1 MTKKRESGIE
11 LLRIIAIV
19 QVIILHTYSYA
30 SVGNAALEINQ
41 AASGFASL
49 FWSFCRTPVNV
60 FILITGYFLVTSAF
74 DLKKNIRR
82 ATKTYSAMLFY
93 SIIISLGFFIAAP
106 ALFTEKPAN
115 FFRAFLPFFSRE
127 WYFLTDYI
135 IILLLSPVINAA
147 ITKIDKKTYLWL
159 LGILFVVLSVWPT
172 AAEMAPFNQVIS
184 VTKIVDTEFGKSL
197 FSFLFM
203 YILGGFIRRFTSP
216 KNKPQIKYLLAF
228 AGLCILDFSVDLLL
242 HNHPSVY
249 SDVYGM
255 FNNPL
260 VVIESAMLF
269 LYFRDMRFQNKWI
282 NLLGGTTLGVYA
294 IHEHHLFR
302 TWIWNIFNF
311 EKNGF
316 IVPEL
321 FILQIVIT
329 CVGLFLV
336 LAFFEILR
344 QKLFQFIEHFYHSR
358 KQKAASKIIE

>member
-30 SVGNAALEINQ
+30 SVGKAAAEINQ

-60 FILITGYFLVTSAF
+60 FILITGYFLVTSTF
-74 DLKKNIRR
+74 NLKKNLQR
-82 ATKTYSAMLFY
+82 ASKTYSAMLFY
-93 SIIISLGFFIAAP
+93 SIIISLAFFITAP

-147 ITKIDKKTYLWL
+147 LMKIDKKTYLWL
-159 LGILFVVLSVWPT
+159 LGVLFVVLSVWPT
-172 AAEMAPFNQVIS
+172 VAEMAPFNQVIS

-203 YILGGFIRRFTSP
+203 YIIGGYIRRFTAQ
-216 KNKPQIKYLLAF
+216 KEKPRIKYLLAF
-228 AGLCILDFSVDLLL
+228 AGLCILDFSVDFLLQ
-242 HNHPSVY
+242 NHPSVY

-269 LYFRDMRFQNKWI
+269 MYFRDMRFQNKWI

-302 TWIWNIFNF
+302 TWIWNIFDF
-311 EKNGF
+311 QRNGF
-316 IVPEL
+316 VVPQL

-329 CVGLFLV
+329 CIGIFLV
-336 LAFFEILR
+336 LAFIEILR
-344 QKLFQFIEHFYHSR
+344 QKSFQFVENLYHRR
-358 KQKAASKIIE
+358 KQKASG

>member
-11 LLRIIAIV
+11 LLRIIAII

-30 SVGNAALEINQ
+30 GVGKAALEINQ
-41 AASGFASL
+41 AASGFANL

-60 FILITGYFLVTSAF
+60 FILITGYFLVTSTF

-82 ATKTYSAMLFY
+82 ASKTYSAMLFY
-93 SIIISLGFFIAAP
+93 SLIISLAFFIAAP

-135 IILLLSPVINAA
+135 IILLLSPIINAA
-147 ITKIDKKTYLWL
+147 LMKIDKKTYLWL
-159 LGILFVVLSVWPT
+159 LGVLFVVLSVWPT
-172 AAEMAPFNQVIS
+172 IAEMEPFKQVIS
-184 VTKIVDTEFGKSL
+184 VKKVVDPELGKSL

-203 YILGGFIRRFTSP
+203 YIIGGFIRRFTNA
-216 KNKPQIKYLLAF
+216 KDKPQIKYLLVF
-228 AGLCILDFSVDLLL
+228 AGLCIVDFSANLLL

-249 SDVYGM
+249 SGVYGM

-260 VVIESAMLF
+260 VVMESAMLF
-269 LYFRDMRFQNKWI
+269 MFFRDIKFQNKWI
-282 NLLGGTTLGVYA
+282 NLFGGTTLGIYA
-294 IHEHHLFR
+294 IHEQHLFR

-316 IVPEL
+316 IVPQL

-329 CVGLFLV
+329 CIGIFLV
-336 LAFFEILR
+336 LAIIEILR
-344 QKLFQFIEHFYHSR
+344 QKLFQCIEHQFHNR
-358 KQKAASKIIE
+358 KQKRLTK

>member
-11 LLRIIAIV
+11 LLRVIAIV

-30 SVGNAALEINQ
+30 GVENAAQQINQ

-74 DLKKNIRR
+74 DLKKNIKR
-82 ATKTYSAMLFY
+82 ASKTYSAMLFY
-93 SIIISLGFFIAAP
+93 SIVISLVFFIVTP

-115 FFRAFLPFFSRE
+115 FFKAFLPFFSRE

-135 IILLLSPVINAA
+135 IILLLSPIINTALM
-147 ITKIDKKTYLWL
+147 KIDKKTYLWL
-159 LGILFVVLSVWPT
+159 LAILFVVLSVWPT
-172 AAEMAPFNQVIS
+172 ISEMRPFSQVIS
-184 VTKIVDTEFGKSL
+184 VKKVVDTEFGKSL
-197 FSFLFM
+197 FSLLFM
-203 YILGGFIRRFTSP
+203 YIIGGFIRRFAV
-216 KNKPQIKYLLAF
+216 KHDKPQIKYLLAF
-228 AGLCILDFSVDLLL
+228 AGLCIVDFSINLVFYK
-242 HNHPSVY
+242 HPSVY

-269 LYFRDMRFQNKWI
+269 LYFKDFKFHNKWI
-282 NLLGGTTLGVYA
+282 NLFGGTTLGVYA
-294 IHEHHLFR
+294 IHEQPFFR

-316 IVPEL
+316 IIPQL

-329 CVGLFLV
+329 CIGIFLV
-336 LAFFEILR
+336 LAVIEISR
-344 QKLFQFIEHFYHSR
+344 QKLFGIIDRWYHNH
-358 KQKAASKIIE
+358 KQKRLAKQ

>member
-30 SVGNAALEINQ
+30 GVGNAAAQINQ
-41 AASGFASL
+41 ATSGFASL

-60 FILITGYFLVTSAF
+60 FILITGYFLVTSTF
-74 DLKKNIRR
+74 DLKKNIKR
-82 ATKTYSAMLFY
+82 ASKTYSAMLFY
-93 SIIISLGFFIAAP
+93 SIIISLVFFIVAP

-135 IILLLSPVINAA
+135 IILLLSPIINTALM
-147 ITKIDKKTYLWL
+147 KIDKKSFLWL

-172 AAEMAPFNQVIS
+172 IAQMEPFKQVIS
-184 VTKIVDTEFGKSL
+184 VKKVANSEFGKSL

-203 YILGGFIRRFTSP
+203 YIIGGFIRRFTAKHDRP
-216 KNKPQIKYLLAF
+216 RIKYLLAF
-228 AGLCILDFSVDLLL
+228 AGLCLIDFSVNLLL

-260 VVIESAMLF
+260 VVVESALLF
-269 LYFRDMRFQNKWI
+269 MYFRDLNFHNKWI
-282 NLLGGTTLGVYA
+282 NLLGGTTLGIYA
-294 IHEHHLFR
+294 IHEQHLFR
-302 TWIWNIFNF
+302 TWIWNIFDF

-316 IVPEL
+316 LVPQL
-321 FILQIVIT
+321 FLLQIVIT
-329 CVGLFLV
+329 CVGIFLV
-336 LAFFEILR
+336 LAAIEILR
-344 QKLFQFIEHFYHSR
+344 QKLFQIIGRIYHDH
-358 KQKAASKIIE
+358 KQKRLVQQ